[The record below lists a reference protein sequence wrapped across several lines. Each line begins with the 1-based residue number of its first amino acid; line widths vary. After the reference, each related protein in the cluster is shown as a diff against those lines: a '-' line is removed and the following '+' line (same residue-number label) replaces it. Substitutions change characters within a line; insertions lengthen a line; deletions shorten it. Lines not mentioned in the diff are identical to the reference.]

1 MSLHCRALS
10 RAPYSKSKVA
20 KVSPHFY
27 NVFIAC
33 SLIRTLHV
41 LSKSPEF
48 SSDISGWSRSI
59 RLGEMKCDIAGFEI
73 ASHTQET
80 KCSSCCLLFKGLA
93 DSTYQVLH
101 SFNYYKEDR
110 KKIFFLV
117 VSYGKSGLGIFCF
130 LKKFLR
136 NSYHVL
142 NLEASHS

>member
-1 MSLHCRALS
+1 VILLVLKLHHIPRKL
-10 RAPYSKSKVA
+10 
-20 KVSPHFY
+20 
-27 NVFIAC
+27 NVP
-33 SLIRTLHV
+33 L
-41 LSKSPEF
+41 
-48 SSDISGWSRSI
+48 
-59 RLGEMKCDIAGFEI
+59 AG
-73 ASHTQET
+73 
-80 KCSSCCLLFKGLA
+80 LLFKGLA